1 MITCEMVG
9 AGVAGAVVV
18 ITGPVG
24 IGVAGAKVFN
34 CGAEVLG
41 IEDAGTGVTGTGG
54 LLLGAGDSGV
64 PNVGKGET
72 GKLVAGPGVD
82 GVGGRDDW
90 SDRVQKL
97 TSSAP
102 ISNSCTNVSSRRCCC
117 LALYRFI
124 CPFCLLRRNRD
135 RPVLCSSAAAVANSA
150 PVAERHAATIITD
163 FRPMFN
169 CYIIYP
175 LVVFITL
182 QYHSIINQARSRM
195 KASYQVLP
203 TSFRLELLVLV
214 LKNRP
219 ICGGNGTF
227 ILRK

>member
-1 MITCEMVG
+1 MV
-9 AGVAGAVVV
+9 
-18 ITGPVG
+18 
-24 IGVAGAKVFN
+24 N

-41 IEDAGTGVTGTGG
+41 IEDTGTGVTGTGG

-72 GKLVAGPGVD
+72 GMLVAGPGVD

-102 ISNSCTNVSSRRCCC
+102 ISNSCTNASSRRCCC
-117 LALYRFI
+117 FALYRFI

-169 CYIIYP
+169 CYYLSSSRIHYA
-175 LVVFITL
+175 
-182 QYHSIINQARSRM
+182 SIPFNHQSS
-195 KASYQVLP
+195 KVSNESVLP
-203 TSFRLELLVLV
+203 TWLV

-219 ICGGNGTF
+219 KCGSNGKF
-227 ILRK
+227 IFEKIRKRARKIRRGREIDILQVLF

>member
-1 MITCEMVG
+1 
-9 AGVAGAVVV
+9 
-18 ITGPVG
+18 
-24 IGVAGAKVFN
+24 
-34 CGAEVLG
+34 LG
-41 IEDAGTGVTGTGG
+41 IEDTGTGVTGTGG

-102 ISNSCTNVSSRRCCC
+102 ISNSCTNASSRRCCC
-117 LALYRFI
+117 FALYRFI

-169 CYIIYP
+169 CYITYP

-195 KASYQVLP
+195 KASYRPPSASSYGAEKSPNMWRQWHIH
-203 TSFRLELLVLV
+203 LEKVRKRARKIRRVREIDILLVLF
-214 LKNRP
+214 R
-219 ICGGNGTF
+219 
-227 ILRK
+227 ILRN